1 MLKRLPQD
9 RQLDLFDGAVLYLS
23 QADAARA
30 LGITTRMIQYWES
43 QGLLNPEL
51 PSEGRSRKYTT
62 YDLVELRF
70 VKGMVVDQGYSV
82 PALKEKLEALQPPYY
97 YDPQDAFWDLRDG
110 RWKSRGELASER
122 LGEVR
127 QELLPLAVAALERLL
142 PGELERAARSLLDLV
157 RGGLEGRAPKVSGRK
172 RRRGKRAET

>member
-1 MLKRLPQD
+1 M
-9 RQLDLFDGAVLYLS
+9 DLFDGAVLYLS
-23 QADAARA
+23 QADAAKA

-51 PSEGRSRKYTT
+51 PAEGRSRKYTT

-82 PALKEKLEALQPPYY
+82 PALKEKLATLQAPYY
-97 YDPQDAFWDLRDG
+97 YDPQEAFWDLRDG
-110 RWKSRGELASER
+110 RWKARGELAAER

-127 QELLPLAVAALERLL
+127 QELLPVAVEALERLL

-157 RGGLEGRAPKVSGRK
+157 RGALEGRTTKTTRRK